1 MYSLKSK
8 KIIKFTIQPKLCTC
22 WNHRKIAKYR
32 SLTYP
37 TSHFRF
43 SSSHL
48 CIFSFAT
55 HSPFF
60 TLMRNLKDTAD
71 NKTYHVPCRWFRH
84 YRHAYRTYINS
95 TLFCFL
101 VSCISGFRNFWYLSM
116 AITLNLFTL
125 QCTLPPRDKTRCDVI
140 SHYQGFRQEQDHPQK
155 CRSFLCLP
163 YYQVYTVA

>member
-1 MYSLKSK
+1 MHFL
-8 KIIKFTIQPKLCTC
+8 LC
-22 WNHRKIAKYR
+22 N
-32 SLTYP
+32 S
-37 TSHFRF
+37 
-43 SSSHL
+43 
-48 CIFSFAT
+48 FSFFRPYAKFKILRT
-55 HSPFF
+55 IKPIMF
-60 TLMRNLKDTAD
+60 LVGD
-71 NKTYHVPCRWFRH
+71 FRH
-84 YRHAYRTYINS
+84 NRHAYRTYINS

-101 VSCISGFRNFWYLSM
+101 VSCISGFCNFWYLSM